1 VKYYLASAGELL
13 LCVAGFAAAVWW
25 WSPETLILDSGRVEF
40 TLKAGT
46 FFVFLQMQ
54 ERGSGSDAIL
64 PLLGSTGMTL
74 VMAALLSYTVGYASL
89 PMQSLFGGSLFAA
102 LGILVWRKATE
113 GWHSSGRGI
122 VLVGQGPL
130 GIELAQGLGQQL
142 AGVVSASASHVPAGV
157 AYLGSFDQLGAVIAS
172 QQPRSIVIDTPDW
185 QRWISPQLLLQFK
198 LRGGQV
204 ETSGALHER
213 VFKRIHPRVFKLT
226 DVLWVETQKANRRE
240 MALQAIYGNIIGL
253 LLLVAAAPLLLT
265 VGIASRLQ
273 ARGRTM
279 FHRVECAGF
288 QAVPFQ
294 LRRFH
299 VRHTV
304 TGELTGLGRM
314 IEALGLTGLPQVINL
329 VRGEMGLFGPDP
341 VRMEVASYLDQVCS
355 LYSYRHSARP
365 GVLGWA
371 TAQDAGRH
379 EIQEESVL
387 LAYDLYY
394 YEHATPVLD
403 LMIVLRMLERF
414 LRSLGAGGR

>member
-1 VKYYLASAGELL
+1 VKNYVASAGELL
-13 LCVAGFAAAVWW
+13 ICVAAFAAAVSW
-25 WSPETLILDSGRVEF
+25 WSPETLMFDGGQVEF
-40 TLKAGT
+40 IVIAGT

-54 ERGSGSDAIL
+54 ERESGSAAIL
-64 PLLGSTGMTL
+64 PLLGGTGMTL
-74 VMAALLSYTVGYASL
+74 VMAALLSYTIGYASL
-89 PMQSLFGGSLFAA
+89 PMQGLFGGSLLAA
-102 LGILVWRKATE
+102 MGILAWRKWTE
-113 GWHSSGRGI
+113 GWQSPGRGI

-130 GIELAQGLGQQL
+130 GIELAQGLGGRL
-142 AGVVSASASHVPAGV
+142 AGVVSASSDVPAGV

-172 QQPRSIVIDTPDW
+172 KQPHSIVIDTPDW

-204 ETSGALHER
+204 ETAGALHER

-226 DVLWVETQKANRRE
+226 DVLWAETQKANRRE

-273 ARGRTM
+273 ARAGTM
-279 FHRVECAGF
+279 FQRVECAGF

-299 VRHTV
+299 IRHAM

-314 IEALGLTGLPQVINL
+314 LEAVGLTGFPQVINL
-329 VRGEMGLFGPDP
+329 VRGEMGLFGPKP
-341 VRMEVASYLDQVCS
+341 VRTEVASYLDQVCS
-355 LYSYRHSARP
+355 LYSYRQSARP
-365 GVLGWA
+365 GVLSWA
-371 TAQDAGRH
+371 KAQNSSGK
-379 EIQEESVL
+379 IQEESVQ

-403 LMIVLRMLERF
+403 LVIVVRMLERF
-414 LRSLGAGGR
+414 LGSLVAGGR